1 MNLENQDPKPSAEPA
16 GGAPKVEPPL
26 PTSSVLP
33 QLAAL
38 HAARPGQSTSPATG
52 GELVIGRGIKVKGSI
67 GACKTLVV
75 EGELD
80 ATVEVELLQLLE
92 QGVFK
97 GAATVAVAELAGRLD
112 GKLTVEGKLTLK
124 PSARVTGEISYR
136 RIVIEEGGELS
147 GDIRAMSG
155 QAAAAPRANR
165 AGSEATGGKVSG
177 AGRR

>member
-1 MNLENQDPKPSAEPA
+1 MNLEKHGPEQTPEQA
-16 GGAPKVEPPL
+16 GGPAKAETSPPA
-26 PTSSVLP
+26 SSVLP

-38 HAARPGQSTSPATG
+38 HSARPHYGGTPATG

-124 PSARVTGEISYR
+124 PTARVTGEIRYR

-147 GDIRAMSG
+147 GDITAMSG
-155 QAAAAPRANR
+155 RAAPAARDKRAET
-165 AGSEATGGKVSG
+165 EAADGKVSG

>member
-1 MNLENQDPKPSAEPA
+1 MNLENQGAEQTGEPA
-16 GGAPKVEPPL
+16 GGAAKVESPL
-26 PTSSVLP
+26 PTSTVLP

-38 HAARPGQSTSPATG
+38 HSGRPVQSGPPATG
-52 GELVIGRGIKVKGSI
+52 GELVIGQGIKVKGSI

-92 QGVFK
+92 KGVFK
-97 GAATVAVAELAGRLD
+97 GAATVVVAELAGRLD
-112 GKLTVEGKLTLK
+112 GKLTVEGKLTLR
-124 PSARVTGEISYR
+124 PTARVTGEIRYR

-147 GDIRAMSG
+147 GDIAAMSG
-155 QAAAAPRANR
+155 QAAATPRDHL
-165 AGSEATGGKVSG
+165 AGSEAVAGKLSG

>member
-1 MNLENQDPKPSAEPA
+1 MNLENQGSMQTGEPA
-16 GGAPKVEPPL
+16 DGAVKVESSL
-26 PTSSVLP
+26 PSSAVLP

-38 HAARPGQSTSPATG
+38 HSGRPAQSGPPATG
-52 GELVIGRGIKVKGSI
+52 GELVIGQGIKVKGSI

-80 ATVEVELLQLLE
+80 ATVEVESLHLLE

-97 GAATVAVAELAGRLD
+97 GAATVVVAELAGRLD
-112 GKLTVEGKLTLK
+112 GTLTVEGKLTLK
-124 PSARVTGEISYR
+124 PTARVTGEIRYR

-147 GDIRAMSG
+147 GDITAMSG
-155 QAAAAPRANR
+155 QAAAAPRDR
-165 AGSEATGGKVSG
+165 RPGSEAASG